1 MPGTC
6 AGRQGAI
13 ASVNLRRRTD
23 LSSLPTRRKFLYA
36 AAAGAA
42 IGAVAMVGDDTIL
55 EANRPQ
61 LVSVEVSLPRLHESW
76 DGFRIAQLSDL
87 HYDAYFSVVPLR
99 KAVEIVN
106 RLQPDLVVLTGDF
119 VTSPVSASRRL
130 KRNAAAAIEPCAQ
143 LLSQLHASSGILAAL
158 GNHDLSTNAARII
171 DVLQSHAIPV
181 LRNRSVSIAREG
193 QRLWFAGVD
202 DVLQGTP
209 DLEQALEGIPQAEP
223 VVLLAHEPDWADY
236 VARYP
241 VDLQLSGHSHG
252 GQIRLPLVGAPYLPE
267 LGRKYPRGLR
277 RIGSLALYTNVG
289 VGTIR
294 IPMRLNCP
302 PEVTQITL
310 RAGVLSRR

>member
-1 MPGTC
+1 
-6 AGRQGAI
+6 
-13 ASVNLRRRTD
+13 
-23 LSSLPTRRKFLYA
+23 K
-36 AAAGAA
+36 
-42 IGAVAMVGDDTIL
+42 
-55 EANRPQ
+55 
-61 LVSVEVSLPRLHESW
+61 
-76 DGFRIAQLSDL
+76 
-87 HYDAYFSVVPLR
+87 
-99 KAVEIVN
+99 
-106 RLQPDLVVLTGDF
+106 
-119 VTSPVSASRRL
+119 
-130 KRNAAAAIEPCAQ
+130 
-143 LLSQLHASSGILAAL
+143 
-158 GNHDLSTNAARII
+158 
-171 DVLQSHAIPV
+171 DVLVKRGADLPSV
-181 LRNRSVSIAREG
+181 LR
-193 QRLWFAGVD
+193 
-202 DVLQGTP
+202 P
-209 DLEQALEGIPQAEP
+209 IPSGEP